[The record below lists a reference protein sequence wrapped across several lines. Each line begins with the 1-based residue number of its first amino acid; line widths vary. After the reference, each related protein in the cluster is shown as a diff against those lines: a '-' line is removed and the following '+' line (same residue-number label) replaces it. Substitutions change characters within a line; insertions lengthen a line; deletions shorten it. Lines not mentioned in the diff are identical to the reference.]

1 MHSDLGKQ
9 QVVIKIDAELLGR
22 LDRLTDDRD
31 QAIEAAIQLWCN
43 QQSDNVGK
51 ILQRSAQIHQQ
62 RHDNDETGWLV

>member
-1 MHSDLGKQ
+1 MHSDLSKQ

-51 ILQRSAQIHQQ
+51 ILQRS
-62 RHDNDETGWLV
+62 G